1 MKWMM
6 RRWEGGAINSMGVGK
21 CYGCSLKHDP
31 KKAVHNENENGCD
44 SSRAKD
50 MKSNIMPQVK

>member
-1 MKWMM
+1 M

-21 CYGCSLKHDP
+21 CYGCSLKHDL
-31 KKAVHNENENGCD
+31 KKAVYNENENGCD

-50 MKSNIMPQVK
+50 MKSNIMPQEK